1 MQEHNELDP
10 TNNNQI
16 ETVSPQPMHFTSIL
30 DGMFSLYGRNFR
42 LFFGIITVY
51 LVLGFAIDQISALL
65 STGDAVSST
74 NVVVSVFTGICRVV
88 VITLVSAGLTYA
100 SARICLGRI
109 ITSGDALQQARQH
122 FWAYFGAVFFW
133 SLAVG
138 GLAVTIIGIPFA
150 IYFGVRWGLYGV
162 PVMVEGS
169 RTWNALG
176 RSTEL
181 VRGSWWRVFGIM
193 LVITLITLM
202 IVYVLQNSLDYVLSS
217 MGVPK
222 AEEPTNTLE
231 SIRRLFISDVN
242 EIGWSAYTIRSFVQ
256 LCITA
261 FIMPIERIGFTLL
274 YFDQRIRKE
283 GFGVARQVTE

>member
-16 ETVSPQPMHFTSIL
+16 ETLSPQPMHFTSIL

-42 LFFGIITVY
+42 LFFGIIAAY

-74 NVVVSVFTGICRVV
+74 NIVVSVLTGICRVV

-100 SARICLGRI
+100 SARLCLDRI

-162 PVMVEGS
+162 PVMIEGS
-169 RTWNALG
+169 RAWNALG

-193 LVITLITLM
+193 LVITLIILM

-217 MGVPK
+217 MGVPE

-283 GFGVARQVTE
+283 GFGVARRVTE

>member
-1 MQEHNELDP
+1 MQEHNELAD
-10 TNNNQI
+10 TDNNQI
-16 ETVSPQPMHFTSIL
+16 DTLPPQPMHFTSIL
-30 DGMFSLYGRNFR
+30 DGMFSFYGRHFR

-162 PVMVEGS
+162 PVMIESS
-169 RTWNALG
+169 RVWNALG

-202 IVYVLQNSLDYVLSS
+202 IVYVLQDSLDYVLSS

-222 AEEPTNTLE
+222 AEEASNTLD

-242 EIGWSAYTIRSFVQ
+242 EIGWSAYTIRSLVQ

-283 GFGVARQVTE
+283 GFGIARQVVE